1 MKFQR
6 STEVDRLTE
15 ADTELFGRIAY
26 AMVVV
31 GLWKKAVRRTD
42 ADFDFYEITG
52 PKDRL
57 AYRIGR
63 RSDGSYV
70 LFNLMSGARQSGG
83 SLKAVLRNVAYVPHT
98 S

>member
-6 STEVDRLTE
+6 STNVDRLTE
-15 ADTELFGRIAY
+15 ADSELFSRIAY

-42 ADFDFYEITG
+42 ESFDFYEITG

-63 RSDGSYV
+63 QSDGCYV
-70 LFNLMSGARQSGG
+70 LFNLMSGARKTGG
-83 SLKAVLRNVAYVPHT
+83 SLKTVLRNVAYVPHT